1 MQILNIYALFF
12 NFHDLIKKYC
22 YKVILDCNEE
32 VKNVYNSSGF
42 EEKGMQMGIYFYS
55 SRV

>member
-1 MQILNIYALFF
+1 MQILNIYVWFF
-12 NFHDLIKKYC
+12 NFHDLIKKDC

-32 VKNVYNSSGF
+32 VKNVYNRSGF